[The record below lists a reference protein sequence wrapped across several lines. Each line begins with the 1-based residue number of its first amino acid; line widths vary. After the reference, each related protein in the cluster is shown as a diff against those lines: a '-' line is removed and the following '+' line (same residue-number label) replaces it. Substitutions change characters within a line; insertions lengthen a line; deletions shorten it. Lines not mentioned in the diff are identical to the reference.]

1 MVEYAWLIM
10 MQNDCR
16 RKLRHLA
23 KAINYTS
30 AFSLRSELRDI
41 FLYREKFRECFP
53 FAIALD
59 IFVSKS
65 FDRQPV
71 SEQISIS
78 YKPEEALQGIFELTK
93 YYTMKNMGMHAYMA
107 AALGMDVIKK
117 HKVSSQFEIPAK
129 YYKMMTAFELGF
141 SDEAIKYYNELL
153 PRESEIPDEIKLGY
167 YNALG
172 LISAQF
178 PGDDHKAVKYYNK
191 AIQEADIPQ
200 KVDIVKINFA
210 DYYYGRENFEKAL
223 ELLNEVS
230 STDFASIKGYLNTIK
245 LKIYLQTPH
254 DDECKKVVEEL
265 EVLNNKREDWIGNWR
280 SFIFL
285 GHYYAKINNYAKA
298 SYYLEKLKNVEDFKF
313 NSYLQGEALVL
324 EASLELSRKN
334 NIEGLKKIIQ
344 AFQLLSSYKT
354 VSPHLRGMI
363 RNLLGSVVDIFS
375 QLIIEIRSK
384 DPYTASHTLRVANI
398 AYRMGGKLGLSRT
411 HLFYLS
417 VGAMLHDYGKTMVPT
432 HILNKPEKL
441 SFEEYEIIKMHPE
454 YGASRLEKMR
464 FPQEIV
470 NVVLYH
476 HERGNG
482 SGYPIGLKLSDI
494 PFLAQIVAVADVFDA
509 LTTDRPYRKALSKEE
524 ALTYIVEQGEN
535 LAKKEVISAFSK
547 CLKEGIHQPDEA
559 EFADIWS
566 EIIETFLAK

>member
-1 MVEYAWLIM
+1 M
-10 MQNDCR
+10 MQNNCR

-153 PRESEIPDEIKLGY
+153 LRESEIPDEIKFGY

-178 PGDDHKAVKYYNK
+178 PSGDQKAREYYAKATEQACTVKML
-191 AIQEADIPQ
+191 
-200 KVDIVKINFA
+200 DIVKINFA

-223 ELLNEVS
+223 ELLNEVT
-230 STDFASIKGYLNTIK
+230 STNYASVEGYLNTLK
-245 LKIYLQTPH
+245 LKIYLQASH
-254 DDECKKVVEEL
+254 DDECKAVVEKL
-265 EVLNNKREDWIGNWR
+265 EEINSKKENWTGNWR

-313 NSYLQGEALVL
+313 NS
-324 EASLELSRKN
+324 
-334 NIEGLKKIIQ
+334 
-344 AFQLLSSYKT
+344 
-354 VSPHLRGMI
+354 
-363 RNLLGSVVDIFS
+363 
-375 QLIIEIRSK
+375 
-384 DPYTASHTLRVANI
+384 
-398 AYRMGGKLGLSRT
+398 
-411 HLFYLS
+411 
-417 VGAMLHDYGKTMVPT
+417 
-432 HILNKPEKL
+432 
-441 SFEEYEIIKMHPE
+441 
-454 YGASRLEKMR
+454 
-464 FPQEIV
+464 
-470 NVVLYH
+470 
-476 HERGNG
+476 
-482 SGYPIGLKLSDI
+482 
-494 PFLAQIVAVADVFDA
+494 
-509 LTTDRPYRKALSKEE
+509 
-524 ALTYIVEQGEN
+524 
-535 LAKKEVISAFSK
+535 
-547 CLKEGIHQPDEA
+547 
-559 EFADIWS
+559 
-566 EIIETFLAK
+566 